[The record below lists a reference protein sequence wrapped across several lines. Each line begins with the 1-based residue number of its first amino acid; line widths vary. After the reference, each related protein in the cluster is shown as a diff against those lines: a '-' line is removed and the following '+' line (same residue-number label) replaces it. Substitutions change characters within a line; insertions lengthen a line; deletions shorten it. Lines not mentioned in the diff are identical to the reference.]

1 MDIGTTSQRKLVLQQ
16 KDDLVNLV
24 RLWSYLSCKQY
35 NGKGSDYQD
44 EENMTAFDDNNIDDL
59 A

>member
-1 MDIGTTSQRKLVLQQ
+1 MLQQ